1 MDDDGKTDRFSLANI
16 VLDTYSGVP
25 NISVGRNNC
34 VGKDSFPKFNKCV
47 GDLLIVM

>member
-1 MDDDGKTDRFSLANI
+1 MDA
-16 VLDTYSGVP
+16 YSWVP

-34 VGKDSFPKFNKCV
+34 VGRDNFPKFNKCV